1 MIRSVARSTLIV
13 VFIALMAPILTA
25 PAGAASAPP
34 PVGKYA
40 CYNYG
45 FNFQAFYNGVT
56 LILKDGSHYTT
67 QGATYVGRYRYLQNG
82 SIVFASG
89 KLQGLTS
96 RFRPGPGG
104 KAILIDFRD
113 GRATNTAVCGMLH

>member
-1 MIRSVARSTLIV
+1 MIREAARRACFGLL
-13 VFIALMAPILTA
+13 IALIASSLPAI
-25 PAGAASAPP
+25 AGAASSGPP
-34 PVGKYA
+34 AGKYA

-45 FNFQAFYNGVT
+45 FNFQVFYNGVT
-56 LILKDGSHYTT
+56 LIIEDDSHYTT
-67 QGATYVGRYRYLQNG
+67 QGAKFTGRYRYLQNG